1 MLNIFTDAITK
12 LFMLI
17 ALVALIAIFG
27 LGGWVWHQSNV
38 IDKLRAENQMQAQTI
53 ESQSAVISQLKSAE
67 EENQRLTLELSKAE
81 LEARSK
87 SDEVIR
93 TIPKQIKD
101 SDAYNSNAPRSVV
114 EFLRQE

>member
-1 MLNIFTDAITK
+1 MAI
-12 LFMLI
+12 L
-17 ALVALIAIFG
+17 G
-27 LGGWVWHQSNV
+27 LGGWAWHQSNV
-38 IDKLRAENQMQAQTI
+38 IDELKADNQTQAQTI
-53 ESQSAVISQLKSAE
+53 TQQSAVISQLKSAA

-81 LEARSK
+81 SEARSK

-101 SDAYNSNAPRSVV
+101 SEAYNSNAPRSVV

>member
-1 MLNIFTDAITK
+1 MFKRVESAIK
-12 LFMLI
+12 LTALFLI
-17 ALVALIAIFG
+17 LG
-27 LGGWVWHQSNV
+27 LCFWLRVQHNTISN
-38 IDKLRAENQMQAQTI
+38 LRADNQAQAQTI
-53 ESQSAVISQLKSAE
+53 TQQSAVISQLKSTA

-81 LEARSK
+81 SEARSK

-101 SDAYNSNAPRSVV
+101 SDAYNSNAPRNVI

>member
-1 MLNIFTDAITK
+1 MFVLVAF
-12 LFMLI
+12 I
-17 ALVALIAIFG
+17 ALTAILG

-38 IDKLRAENQMQAQTI
+38 IDELKADNQAQAQTI
-53 ESQSAVISQLKSAE
+53 ANQSAVISRLKFEA

-81 LEARSK
+81 SEARSK

-93 TIPKQIKD
+93 TIPKQIKE
-101 SDAYNSNAPRSVV
+101 SEAYNSNAPRSIV